1 MRETRPTTRPLRERG
16 ESAMR
21 ARERRARMRAL
32 ARRWAARRLVARES
46 RRSCE
51 ATRRAVPVRARR
63 EAERAARSTTPN
75 SVTNVAPPSPEL
87 GLPAMTPKPISRYA
101 GMRMLARWPGEFI
114 QAAMMAFGLA
124 SSPVPQA
131 RFSPIRQAPPSDR

>member
-1 MRETRPTTRPLRERG
+1 LRERG

-32 ARRWAARRLVARES
+32 ALARRLAARRFVERES

-51 ATRRAVPVRARR
+51 ATRRALPLRARR
-63 EAERAARSTTPN
+63 DAERAERWTTPN
-75 SVTNVAPPSPEL
+75 SVTNVAPLPSSEL
-87 GLPAMTPKPISRYA
+87 GLPAMTPKPTSRYA
-101 GMRMLARWPGEFI
+101 GMRTLARWPGEFI
-114 QAAMMAFGLA
+114 QAAMIAFGLA